1 VRQQILSDIVQ
12 RIASGEE
19 VRSAQDRSSLIRI
32 ATQDLA
38 NDTLQLINE
47 HLNNDN
53 AIYFLGRLVWQG
65 KMSNCVE
72 PLLNIVLDSSR
83 VLYARRSST
92 VAVMACGCDAQKSH
106 LWQTLHEQEREIPRE
121 IVEVLIRE
129 AVPDNIEQV
138 LVSLGKLVVPQKI
151 NSFLLNKTL
160 HDYIERLA
168 AGKNLNKL
176 NQLISGLNGYLE
188 QQPFVQDREC
198 EVSNKYFWLID
209 YALHAVEK
217 LILLATDVEYLNKDV
232 LAILFNGTAQ
242 KYLLEDNTDSYSE
255 SLKSLI
261 PNYADLNDA
270 LYWYSIERVRSAR
283 TEIGKAL
290 SEDLFVAV
298 RDHYWAFDTN
308 SFGSVPLRGVKPLA
322 RMP

>member
-1 VRQQILSDIVQ
+1 LSDIVQ

-72 PLLNIVLDSSR
+72 PLISIALDSSR

-92 VAVMACGCDAQKSH
+92 LAVMACGCDAQKSH
-106 LWQTLHEQEREIPRE
+106 LWQTLNEQEGEIPHE

-129 AVPDNIEQV
+129 AVPEYIEQV
-138 LVSLGKLVVPQKI
+138 LVSLGKLAVAQKM

-160 HDYIERLA
+160 HDYIELLA
-168 AGKNLNKL
+168 A
-176 NQLISGLNGYLE
+176 S
-188 QQPFVQDREC
+188 
-198 EVSNKYFWLID
+198 
-209 YALHAVEK
+209 
-217 LILLATDVEYLNKDV
+217 
-232 LAILFNGTAQ
+232 
-242 KYLLEDNTDSYSE
+242 
-255 SLKSLI
+255 
-261 PNYADLNDA
+261 
-270 LYWYSIERVRSAR
+270 
-283 TEIGKAL
+283 KAL
-290 SEDLFVAV
+290 RQCPFA
-298 RDHYWAFDTN
+298 WCKT
-308 SFGSVPLRGVKPLA
+308 FGPNALIRG
-322 RMP
+322 